1 MNDGRGSTT
10 LDGKRG
16 ANERRGIIRSRQRQ
30 QRDNLTSLET
40 ISDFANKYGAT
51 LTVMESGEHW
61 FHTEEQMRFL
71 DAWIRSEPFDARME

>member
-16 ANERRGIIRSRQRQ
+16 AYERRGIIRSRQKR
-30 QRDNLTSLET
+30 QRDDLTPLET

-71 DAWIRSEPFDARME
+71 DDWIRSEAL